1 MSVPARADARSP
13 EVGDE
18 RGAATVLALAMMG
31 LLVVVTVA
39 VGGVVGVIA
48 THRTAQAAADLAAL
62 AGAAALQDGGD
73 ACDRAGVVATRNHAR
88 LAACRVE
95 GWDVSVEVVAD
106 TARLPG
112 GVLDLRARGRA
123 GPVQDGSGAGSTLLG

>member
-1 MSVPARADARSP
+1 VRGQR
-13 EVGDE
+13 VDE
-18 RGAATVLALAMMG
+18 RGAGSVLAVAMMG
-31 LLVVVTVA
+31 LLVTVTIA
-39 VGGVVGVIA
+39 AAGVVGVIA

-73 ACDRAGVVATRNHAR
+73 ACAQAATVAGRNRAQLNGCDVDGWNVTVVVTAN
-88 LAACRVE
+88 
-95 GWDVSVEVVAD
+95 

-123 GPVQDGSGAGSTLLG
+123 GPAVGEPGP